1 MSYIYDE
8 TTKFKFDREV
18 DVGDISKLV
27 GCKMFTRK
35 LLKLKLPQKFLPTA
49 KELNGQFGYL
59 QIKQK

>member
-49 KELNGQFGYL
+49 KE
-59 QIKQK
+59 